1 MTLPAAEL
9 VLDIPK
15 DWWRTSNNERGHW
28 SKNAPAKRWVR
39 SLAML
44 EARRQRIPHFDR
56 VRIVAYVSY
65 PPRVKV
71 ADPGNAAPMFKA
83 IIDGC
88 VDAGVLDDD
97 DATRVTGPDPRLG
110 PPPGITGLH
119 TLTIHL
125 HPTEEEPTP

>member
-1 MTLPAAEL
+1 MTAPAEL

-15 DWWRTSNNERGHW
+15 EWWRTSNNERGHW

-71 ADPGNAAPMFKA
+71 ADPANAAPMFKA
-83 IIDGC
+83 IVDGC

-97 DATRVTGPDPRLG
+97 DATRVAGPDPRLG
-110 PPPGITGLH
+110 PSTGVTGLH
-119 TLTIHL
+119 TITL
-125 HPTEEEPTP
+125 HFHPIEEPTP